1 MMDDFER
8 ELTNGLRRQ
17 AGQAPRFE
25 GRLDAVY
32 RRGRNR
38 RWMTRGASAVGALA
52 LFGGGFA
59 LWSNM
64 DRGAA
69 VDEVATDFTPS
80 VDVAPTP
87 TPTPT
92 PTPEPEEP
100 FTIPTPPVDAAE
112 PDDPDAAN
120 LVVATGW
127 GVGLVKP
134 TGDLYAPIVCCAD
147 DELRWW
153 AQKRT
158 PAPADDGWIDQGAV
172 SARDDHQGGL
182 VSASTNALFWTPSLT
197 DAGPSDG
204 STSLVVDA
212 VAQAKKRAT
221 SDSDPATPE
230 TMLERGGSSL
240 QLWDVEVFDD
250 QTHVLYSTTEV
261 SDGDGFG
268 GTVSLLAAVL
278 DDGAVVAAGEEL
290 DVFTWAGPDDDW
302 YLITGASWIPGR
314 GWMTMKSHG
323 GGACSWI
330 EFQGA
335 PGTAT
340 DVASPFPRPDDIRD
354 CPHRSLVTAAVD
366 DAGEVIAVSENYVE
380 GREELALYRL
390 SDTATVNRVSLP
402 QTAEDRGRWAEMD
415 FAAEGVLISRGA
427 GMAPEAWP
435 TADET
440 LLLRVDDEVVTPIGY
455 IGFVSWPRAAV
466 STEGLEGLDPRGPN
480 WFGARVGADEPRDRG
495 DTDEQAAAPQATPD
509 PVEKRSDE
517 DDSGSEDSADEGPK
531 LERKLRRA
539 AKSGDNVIAPDALA
553 GADGCVGG
561 GQPWVCVGWDFDDAA
576 ASLDELFGST
586 EQTEDPATFID
597 GQPHTPNTHVWLDTS
612 RRVTLEV
619 LDDLVVEVT
628 TTPEGPDGL
637 TTPFDQQLTVRDLL
651 DTLGAPIEIAQDRSG
666 ARSSFALTYEAE
678 GGAVRYSYVELAD
691 GASSLTNEDGTLEA
705 VPEAYDDLPVVAY
718 RAQAAA

>member
-25 GRLDAVY
+25 GQLDTVY

-64 DRGAA
+64 DQGAA
-69 VDEVATDFTPS
+69 VDEVATEFTPS
-80 VDVAPTP
+80 VAVDPTP

-153 AQKRT
+153 AQKRA
-158 PAPADDGWIDQGAV
+158 PAPTEDGWVDQGAV
-172 SARDDHQGGL
+172 TARDDHRGGI
-182 VSASTNALFWTPSLT
+182 VSASANALFWTPSLT
-197 DAGPSDG
+197 DPGASDG
-204 STSLVVDA
+204 SASIVLDA
-212 VAQAKKRAT
+212 MPQAKKRA
-221 SDSDPATPE
+221 SDDVRSAAPDAP
-230 TMLERGGSSL
+230 LERGGSWL
-240 QLWDVEVFDD
+240 QLWDVEIFDD
-250 QTHVLYSTTEV
+250 QTHVLYSTTEI
-261 SDGDGFG
+261 SDDDEAG
-268 GTVSLLAAVL
+268 GTVRLLAATL
-278 DDGAVVAAGEEL
+278 EDDSVVAAAEEL
-290 DVFTWAGPDDDW
+290 EVFTWAGPDDDW
-302 YLITGASWIPGR
+302 FVITGASWIPGR
-314 GWMTMKSHG
+314 GWMAMKSHG

-340 DVASPFPRPDDIRD
+340 DVASPFPRPDDLRD
-354 CPHRSLVTAAVD
+354 CPHRSLATAAVD

-402 QTAEDRGRWAEMD
+402 QTAEDTGRWSEMD

-435 TADET
+435 TDDET

-455 IGFVSWPRAAV
+455 VGSVSWPRAAV
-466 STEGLEGLDPRGPN
+466 STEGLEGLDPRGPR
-480 WFGARVGADEPRDRG
+480 WFGARVGADDPVERG
-495 DTDEQAAAPQATPD
+495 DADEQATAPTQATPD
-509 PVEKRSDE
+509 PADE
-517 DDSGSEDSADEGPK
+517 IGDENDSASEDSDDDGPK
-531 LERKLRRA
+531 RKRRRA
-539 AKSGDNVIAPDALA
+539 VKPGDNVIAPDAMV

-576 ASLDELFGST
+576 ASLDGLFGSS
-586 EQTEDPATFID
+586 EQTDDPATFID
-597 GQPHTPNTHVWLDTS
+597 GQPHPPNVHVWLDTS

-619 LDDLVVEVT
+619 IDGMVVGVAA
-628 TTPEGPDGL
+628 TPEGPDGL
-637 TTPFDQQLTVRDLL
+637 TTPFDPPLTVRDLL
-651 DTLGAPIEIAQDRSG
+651 EALGAPIEIVQERSG
-666 ARSSFALTYEAE
+666 GASRFALTYEAQ
-678 GGAVRYSYVELAD
+678 GGAVRYSYVELTDA
-691 GASSLTNEDGTLEA
+691 ASSLTGEDGTLEA
-705 VPEAYDDLPVVAY
+705 VPEAYDALPVVAY